1 MRVIAGTARGLRLD
15 APPGRSTRPTLDRVR
30 ESIFNALTSADLLAG
45 SVVLDAFAG
54 SGALG
59 IEALSRGA
67 EACVF
72 VERDRAALAA
82 LRSNLERT
90 RLADRSTVVPGDA
103 FALLG
108 SSGRLAGRS
117 FGLALLDPP
126 YGTEEWAALLGC
138 IRAET
143 VVIESDH
150 VVDPGDGW
158 RVRWDRRYGGTLVR
172 IAERAARGPADNQE
186 PAS

>member
-67 EACVF
+67 ETCVF

-90 RLADRSTVVPGDA
+90 RLAVA
-103 FALLG
+103 AY
-108 SSGRLAGRS
+108 

-143 VVIESDH
+143 VVIESDR